1 MCRAVSDD
9 APFPPRQ
16 FEGRF
21 RASASPQLV
30 ICRRA
35 QPGKLVQ
42 ERHQHI
48 ASLEQKPLT
57 TGIGGGFTVTK
68 DQLKP
73 NGFHF

>member
-16 FEGRF
+16 FKGRF

-48 ASLEQKPLT
+48 ASLEQRTPYNRDW
-57 TGIGGGFTVTK
+57 GRVHC
-68 DQLKP
+68 DQGPIKT
-73 NGFHF
+73 